1 MYIELGN
8 RISIKKFFV
17 FSLRQTIPVTDN
29 NKNKDTENL
38 MTRCFTGWHSWA
50 QLTNN
55 VASANR

>member
-1 MYIELGN
+1 M
-8 RISIKKFFV
+8 KFFV